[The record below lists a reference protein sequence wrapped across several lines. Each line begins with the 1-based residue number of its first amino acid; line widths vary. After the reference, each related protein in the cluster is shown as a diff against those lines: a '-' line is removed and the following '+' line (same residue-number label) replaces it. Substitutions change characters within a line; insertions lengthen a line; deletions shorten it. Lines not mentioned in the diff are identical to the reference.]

1 MEVLKSLFGSAMA
14 DLSNV
19 VIYLIIIA
27 VFIVGLM
34 CCVTPVMDT
43 RGKLKRAIKKL
54 KADGK
59 TKRSWEDDYFLGK
72 GPLLEHWCAY
82 LNNFFFAEDGVFH
95 NPSDVK
101 DFINEETVI
110 YGPGRAAFAEA
121 VPNLLVSLGFLGTLI
136 GLSSGL
142 AGFDM
147 SDSVAAQNSIMTLI
161 PGMKY
166 AFMTSIFGVVGSVLF
181 TMITRAIY
189 GSTEHTL
196 KSFYGAMSRY
206 AGIVN
211 VDPLTQVAI
220 YQQEQNEI
228 LVTMAKDLNGS
239 FTDNMEQVIQN
250 AVEPINQS
258 LKNFMTVT
266 SKEQMRFL
274 DAVVMR
280 FVDRMDEVIG
290 GQMKEF
296 GNMLDRTTQGQEAA
310 FEAIRSGM
318 LDSEK
323 AVHELRN
330 VQSIS
335 QQLVGTMSDYMN
347 NLRSYQQQS
356 EDAFTRITN
365 SVEQMDMVSR
375 QQTNYLKTV
384 SAMQTEVT
392 RSIETMTGAVNAFTK
407 KFAEEN
413 TAASQAMT
421 AAAAD
426 LRDAGAQLANTQK
439 SAMKALDQEFK
450 DTMDAYR
457 EYVNQF
463 TERVDYLAAGI
474 SDSLSTLPRA
484 VGETSDQFLD
494 QVDRLT
500 QTMEQAQAAL
510 NEAIDRL
517 YAGN

>member
-1 MEVLKSLFGSAMA
+1 MEFLKSLLGSAAA

-19 VIYLIIIA
+19 IVYVIIVA
-27 VFIVGLM
+27 VFIVGLI
-34 CCVTPVMDT
+34 CCVQPVVET
-43 RGKLKRAIKKL
+43 RGKLRRAIKKL
-54 KADGK
+54 KEDGK

-72 GPLLEHWCAY
+72 GALLEHWSAY

-110 YGPGRAAFAEA
+110 YGPGRSAFAEA

-136 GLSSGL
+136 GLSTGL
-142 AGFDM
+142 AGFNM
-147 SDSVAAQNSIMTLI
+147 SDSTAAQNSIMTLI

-181 TMITRAIY
+181 TLITRAIY

-206 AGIVN
+206 AGIVS

-220 YQQEQNEI
+220 YQQEQNDI
-228 LVTMAKDLNGS
+228 LLTMAKDLNGS
-239 FTDNMEQVIQN
+239 FTRNIETAIQT
-250 AVEPINQS
+250 AVEPIQQN

-266 SKEQMRFL
+266 GKEQMRFL

-280 FVDRMDEVIG
+280 FVDRMDESLG
-290 GQMKEF
+290 GKMKDF
-296 GNMLDRTTQGQEAA
+296 GEMLDRTTKGQEAA
-310 FEAIRSGM
+310 FEAIRNGM

-335 QQLVGTMSDYMN
+335 QQLVNTMSEYMQ
-347 NLRSYQQQS
+347 NLRGYQQQS
-356 EDAFTRITN
+356 EDAFTRISN

-413 TAASQAMT
+413 AAASQAMT

-426 LRDAGAQLANTQK
+426 LRDASDFIANTQK
-439 SAMKALDQEFK
+439 SAMKSLDQEFK

-463 TERVDYLAAGI
+463 TQRVDYLAASI
-474 SDSLSTLPRA
+474 SDSLSTLPNA
-484 VGETSDQFLD
+484 VNETSDQFLD
-494 QVDRLT
+494 QMDRLS
-500 QTMEQAQAAL
+500 QTIEQAQGAL
-510 NEAIDRL
+510 NEAIDRM
-517 YAGN
+517 YAH